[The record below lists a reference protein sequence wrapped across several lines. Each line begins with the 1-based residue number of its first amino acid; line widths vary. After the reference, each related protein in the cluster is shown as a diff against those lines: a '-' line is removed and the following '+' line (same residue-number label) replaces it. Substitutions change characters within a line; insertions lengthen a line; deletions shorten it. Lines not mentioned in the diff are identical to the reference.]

1 MEQHSISINIFGRK
15 FPMKVDA
22 DEVAPIQEAAR
33 LINEQIS
40 SFRSVYK
47 TQDDLNIALMCCLKI
62 ASDYVRQQSQE
73 DDIVHVA
80 SDKLT
85 QIQARLAQVLEE
97 S

>member
-1 MEQHSISINIFGRK
+1 
-15 FPMKVDA
+15 MKVGE
-22 DEVAPIQEAAR
+22 DEVAAIQEASR

-62 ASDYVRQQSQE
+62 ASDYVKQQSQE
-73 DDIVHVA
+73 ESVVQEA
-80 SDKLT
+80 SQKIE
-85 QIQARLAQVLEE
+85 QIQAQLAEVLEK